1 MNIAIEKEYIIQQ
14 LSAVEDE
21 NMIAAIKAILAI
33 GTKTPTKPNIRKNKL
48 SDAQIIAKYAKPI
61 HKKTDIEVLKKEQN
75 YVHGKILQ
83 HRGAFKAELEGMKF
97 SDILEQIK

>member
-33 GTKTPTKPNIRKNKL
+33 GTKPTKPNIRKNKL

-61 HKKTDIEVLKKEQN
+61 KKTIDIEALKRERN
-75 YVHGKILQ
+75 YVPG
-83 HRGAFKAELEGMKF
+83 REWENREVFFEELSF
-97 SDILEQIK
+97 RDIHQNRIK